1 MRVSPQGM
9 STALVVAKDNHKFPP
24 AASTDHMSVKTHRT
38 VTPCRVLSQ
47 DAGFAARIETLRGSR
62 SAPIV
67 PPHKME
73 KVQQDQVI
81 HRCFAGVNV
90 RRVFTMTAA
99 GRSGG
104 SAATSVCS
112 AWRPPAEAPITM
124 ISRFWTTGGTTGSP
138 RRRNRPLGSVKRV
151 GTLGWP
157 RRAERLRCRGAYMCL
172 GCRGAY
178 MYCA

>member
-81 HRCFAGVNV
+81 HRCFAG
-90 RRVFTMTAA
+90 RVFT
-99 GRSGG
+99 
-104 SAATSVCS
+104 TSVCS

-124 ISRFWTTGGTTGSP
+124 ISRFWTTGGTTGFSP
-138 RRRNRPLGSVKRV
+138 AAEPPSRLGPTGGDIS
-151 GTLGWP
+151 WP
-157 RRAERLRCRGAYMCL
+157 RRAERLRCRDAYMCL